1 MRPRGD
7 DDDDDDGDVV
17 VAVSE
22 RPLHLTAE
30 LERPNAERRDG
41 VREADEAVARE
52 VPTPENATARG
63 IRHGSSDDILDL
75 NVFAMDYLDV
85 LTTSERAPATRY
97 CSSCRKHLVEAH
109 FRSPAT
115 KTCVV
120 CLRMHKTYQRRRRRL
135 KNKRQRRQSDD

>member
-7 DDDDDDGDVV
+7 DDDDDGDVD

-22 RPLHLTAE
+22 RPLHLNAE

-41 VREADEAVARE
+41 VREADETVARE
-52 VPTPENATARG
+52 VPTPENATELG
-63 IRHGSSDDILDL
+63 IRHRSSDDGLDL
-75 NVFAMDYLDV
+75 LDVLAMDYLDV

-109 FRSPAT
+109 FRSPET

>member
-7 DDDDDDGDVV
+7 DDDDDGDVD

-22 RPLHLTAE
+22 RPLHLNAE

-63 IRHGSSDDILDL
+63 IRHDDILDDL
-75 NVFAMDYLDV
+75 DVLAMDYLDV
-85 LTTSERAPATRY
+85 LTTSERATATRY

-109 FRSPAT
+109 FRSPET

-120 CLRMHKTYQRRRRRL
+120 CLRMHKTYQRRRRRRQRE
-135 KNKRQRRQSDD
+135 NKRQRRQSDD